1 MTNSQ
6 RIALVAIVVLLVPM
20 AAFVGYKEGVKEG
33 LKMEPT
39 EVLMDL
45 CLHGT
50 RIIHEGKWWEVACFP
65 KSD

>member
-1 MTNSQ
+1 MSLKEG
-6 RIALVAIVVLLVPM
+6 ILWIGMISSIFGA
-20 AAFVGYKEGVKEG
+20 GYFSGHSNGVKEG

>member
-1 MTNSQ
+1 MNLKEAVLF
-6 RIALVAIVVLLVPM
+6 IAM
-20 AAFVGYKEGVKEG
+20 AASFFGYGYFSGHSTGVKAG

-65 KSD
+65 KE